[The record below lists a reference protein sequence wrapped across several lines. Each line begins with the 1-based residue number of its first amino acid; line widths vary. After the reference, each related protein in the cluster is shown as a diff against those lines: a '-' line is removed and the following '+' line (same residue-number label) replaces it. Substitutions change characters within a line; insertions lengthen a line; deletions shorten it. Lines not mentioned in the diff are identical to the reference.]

1 MIELLTSGFYT
12 SVQDQGRYHFTHY
25 GVPISGAMDQN
36 LAELANRLV
45 GNHRNEALIEMT
57 FIGPKL
63 KFNSSTII
71 AVSAF
76 KAKVFLNGNEE
87 KPNHQISI
95 KSGDILEVKNIQSR
109 AYLAISGGLNTE
121 LSLGSRSQYQFI
133 TESSRFKKGDTL
145 SLKTQKLDFN
155 RQYAAIRFDL
165 SLYEQN
171 TINVYPMPEYKQLD
185 HKQKEYLAQNTFTI
199 SNQSNRMA
207 YQLNEK
213 LDNNLKGITSKPVM
227 PGTVQLTPEGKL
239 IILMRDAQVTG
250 GYPRL
255 FQVSVESLNVLAQKS
270 PNQSIKFSVK
280 KPI

>member
-1 MIELLTSGFYT
+1 L
-12 SVQDQGRYHFTHY
+12 
-25 GVPISGAMDQN
+25 
-36 LAELANRLV
+36 
-45 GNHRNEALIEMT
+45 T

-63 KFNSSTII
+63 KFNSPAII
-71 AVSAF
+71 SVSAY
-76 KAKVFLNGNEE
+76 KAKVFLNGKPE
-87 KPNHQISI
+87 KPNHQVLI

-109 AYLAISGGLNTE
+109 AYIAISGGLNTE

-133 TESSRFKKGDTL
+133 TESFKLKKGDTI

-155 RQYAAIRFDL
+155 KQYAAIRFDL

-171 TINVYPMPEYKQLD
+171 TINVYTMPEYKQLD
-185 HKQKEYLAQNTFTI
+185 LKQKDYLVQNTFTI

-213 LDNNLKGITSKPVM
+213 LDNSLKGIMSKPVM

-239 IILMRDAQVTG
+239 VILMRDAQVTG